1 MGNREPTSWAV
12 PAMPTLPGWKSR
24 AGLLVMAL
32 GRHSGATL
40 RTVEVEVETLV
51 TVVAAVMV
59 FMMLGMEHLY

>member
-1 MGNREPTSWAV
+1 MGNRERTSSAV

-32 GRHSGATL
+32 GRHSGATP

-59 FMMLGMEHLY
+59 YMTLGMEHMY